1 MIPFPN
7 YYGSVDTW
15 AATNNSNHSVGYNL
29 PHQQFN
35 SSSTTMDMGSHDSNV
50 NNGGIATTS
59 SNSKSMTDQKALAA
73 CKSHSEAER
82 RRRERINGHL
92 ATLRTLLPNTI
103 KTDKASLL
111 AEVVQHVKELK
122 KIANDITGANRD
134 GDGCYNNTTEWWP
147 FPQETDE
154 LTLNYYC
161 EASSSTSMDEL
172 LLSSSSLLLI
182 RVSLSCDDRPDL
194 LADLTLALKSVGA
207 KVVKA
212 EITTVG
218 GRLKSILIIQS
229 GVGGGVSGG
238 GGNGL
243 GDLGT
248 LRRALKAVL
257 DTHSP
262 STSSSVSAGNM
273 GAQGNNSNN
282 SKRPRFSRRFGS
294 SSHSE
299 L

>member
-15 AATNNSNHSVGYNL
+15 ATNNSNHSVGYNL

-35 SSSTTMDMGSHDSNV
+35 SSSTTMDMGSHDSNIH
-50 NNGGIATTS
+50 NGGMASTS
-59 SNSKSMTDQKALAA
+59 SNSKSITDDQKALAA

-122 KIANDITGANRD
+122 KIANGITGVNRD
-134 GDGCYNNTTEWWP
+134 GDGCYNNNNNTTEWWP

-161 EASSSTSMDEL
+161 EASSSSSMDEL

-194 LADLTLALKSVGA
+194 MADLTLALKSVGA

-238 GGNGL
+238 GNGL

-257 DTHSP
+257 DKPSP
-262 STSSSVSAGNM
+262 STSSSVSVGNM
-273 GAQGNNSNN
+273 VVQGNN
-282 SKRPRFSRRFGS
+282 SKRPRFSRRLGS

>member
-15 AATNNSNHSVGYNL
+15 AAAATNNSNHS
-29 PHQQFN
+29 
-35 SSSTTMDMGSHDSNV
+35 
-50 NNGGIATTS
+50 
-59 SNSKSMTDQKALAA
+59 
-73 CKSHSEAER
+73 
-82 RRRERINGHL
+82 
-92 ATLRTLLPNTI
+92 
-103 KTDKASLL
+103 TDKASLL

-134 GDGCYNNTTEWWP
+134 GDGCYNNTAEWWP

-194 LADLTLALKSVGA
+194 MADLTLALKSVGA

-229 GVGGGVSGG
+229 GVGGG

-257 DTHSP
+257 DKPSP
-262 STSSSVSAGNM
+262 STSSSVSVGNM

-282 SKRPRFSRRFGS
+282 SKRPRFCRRFGS

>member
-15 AATNNSNHSVGYNL
+15 ATNNSNPTVGYNL
-29 PHQQFN
+29 PHPL
-35 SSSTTMDMGSHDSNV
+35 STSMDMGSHDSNM
-50 NNGGIATTS
+50 NHNGGMATTS
-59 SNSKSMTDQKALAA
+59 SNSKSVTDDQKALAA

-122 KIANDITGANRD
+122 KIANGITGVSRD
-134 GDGCYNNTTEWWP
+134 GDGCYNNTAEWWP

-161 EASSSTSMDEL
+161 EASSSSSMDEL

-194 LADLTLALKSVGA
+194 VADLTLALKSVGA
-207 KVVKA
+207 EVVKA
-212 EITTVG
+212 EISTVG

-238 GGNGL
+238 GNGL

-257 DTHSP
+257 DKPSP
-262 STSSSVSAGNM
+262 STSSSVSVGNTVV
-273 GAQGNNSNN
+273 QGNNS
-282 SKRPRFSRRFGS
+282 KRLRFSRRLGS